1 MGLLNMI
8 LKKKHKNTTKTITIP
23 ETTEPEASASTTRD
37 LSPEEIVYNHFQAAM
52 SEEDPI
58 RRRKEIEA
66 ITNQYWLSR
75 LVKEGKYEADRVQ
88 ALNQLS
94 DQNILLEIAA
104 DGSNLPKIQSLAQD
118 KLDDVHRFRLVEKP
132 YISEADK
139 CRAVAKLSDIE
150 LLTEVLL
157 RWGFGRTVNL
167 TAARR
172 LELIAPEEAKN
183 HADTINFLRRKF

>member
-1 MGLLNMI
+1 MGLFDAI
-8 LKKKHKNTTKTITIP
+8 FKKKYKNTTKTITIP
-23 ETTEPEASASTTRD
+23 ETTEPEASASTTRE

-75 LVKEGKYEADRVQ
+75 LVKEGKYETDRVQ

-118 KLDDVHRFRLVEKP
+118 KLDDVHRFRLIEKP

-139 CRAVAKLSDIE
+139 CRAAAKISDIK
-150 LLTEVLL
+150 LLTDVLL
-157 RWGFGRTVNL
+157 RGGFGRTVNL

-172 LELIAPEEAKN
+172 LELIAPEEAKSYE
-183 HADTINFLRRKF
+183 DTINFLRRKF

>member
-1 MGLLNMI
+1 
-8 LKKKHKNTTKTITIP
+8 
-23 ETTEPEASASTTRD
+23 
-37 LSPEEIVYNHFQAAM
+37 M

-75 LVKEGKYEADRVQ
+75 LAKEGKYEIDRVQ

-104 DGSNLPKIQSLAQD
+104 DSSNLPKIQSLAQD

-139 CRAVAKLSDIE
+139 CRAVAKISDIK
-150 LLTEVLL
+150 LLTDVLL
-157 RWGFGRTVNL
+157 RGGFGRTVNL

-172 LELIAPEEAKN
+172 LELIAPEEAKSY
-183 HADTINFLRRKF
+183 ADTINFLRRKF

>member
-1 MGLLNMI
+1 MGLFEAI
-8 LKKKHKNTTKTITIP
+8 FKKKHKNTKPITIP
-23 ETTEPEASASTTRD
+23 EMTEPEASASATRV

-75 LVKEGKYEADRVQ
+75 LAKEGKYEIDRVQ

-104 DGSNLPKIQSLAQD
+104 DSSNLPKIQSLAQD

-139 CRAVAKLSDIE
+139 CRAVAKISDIK
-150 LLTEVLL
+150 LLTDVLL
-157 RWGFGRTVNL
+157 RGGFGRTVNL

-172 LELIAPEEAKN
+172 LELIAPEEAKS

>member
-1 MGLLNMI
+1 
-8 LKKKHKNTTKTITIP
+8 
-23 ETTEPEASASTTRD
+23 
-37 LSPEEIVYNHFQAAM
+37 M
-52 SEEDPI
+52 SEEDSF
-58 RRRKEIEA
+58 RRRKEIEV

-75 LVKEGKYEADRVQ
+75 LVRESKYETDRIQ

-118 KLDDVHRFRLVEKP
+118 KLDNVHRFRLIEKP

-139 CRAVAKLSDIE
+139 CRAAAKISDIK
-150 LLTEVLL
+150 LLTDVLL
-157 RWGFGRTVNL
+157 RGGFGRTVNL

-172 LELIAPEEAKN
+172 LELIAPEEAK
-183 HADTINFLRRKF
+183 HYEDTINFLRRKL